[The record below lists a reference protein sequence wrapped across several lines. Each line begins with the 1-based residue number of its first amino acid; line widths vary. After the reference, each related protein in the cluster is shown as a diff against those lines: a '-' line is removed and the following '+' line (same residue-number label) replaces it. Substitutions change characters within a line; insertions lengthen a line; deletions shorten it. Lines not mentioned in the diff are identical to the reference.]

1 MNMFILLLGNIG
13 LCCEIMFICIFSM
26 QGYQG
31 MVDGGE
37 NIEEA
42 SWESVS
48 SMLQV
53 VSSAMNAFRQNTM
66 DLFNI
71 IIIVTGYIYSIHSG

>member
-1 MNMFILLLGNIG
+1 MNMFMLILGNIG
-13 LCCEIMFICIFSM
+13 LCCEIMLIFIFSM

-31 MVDGGE
+31 MVDGGD

-53 VSSAMNAFRQNTM
+53 VSSAINAFRQNTM

-71 IIIVTGYIYSIHSG
+71 ITVTGYIYSIRSG